1 MHKIAMEMG
10 KWAMEQAK
18 AHGFDNLSAQ
28 DWDDLKDCMEIVK
41 SAICADKDYREVE
54 AMDDFEKEYGRMG
67 YRGRA
72 ANGRF
77 VHRPGRGRSAGYTP
91 YLHMMDDGMDDYDM
105 YDDIPYPMTGYRM
118 GYTGGRGRNSGSYS
132 GNNGNRG
139 GNSNDG
145 NSGNSNSYGYDGGN
159 NGNSG
164 GGYGYDRMNM
174 RQPSRYGES
183 YDRYDQNRRH
193 YTETKNPEDKKAMKQ
208 SVNDIYSDMEN
219 MIDNIME
226 YADAADKPELKQKFV
241 QMAQK
246 VQNMK

>member
-18 AHGFDNLSAQ
+18 AHGFDNLSSQ

-91 YLHMMDDGMDDYDM
+91 YLHMMEDGMDDYDM

-118 GYTGGRGRNSGSYS
+118 GYTDGNRGGNMGNSSSSGSYS
-132 GNNGNRG
+132 GN
-139 GNSNDG
+139 
-145 NSGNSNSYGYDGGN
+145 YGGGN
-159 NGNSG
+159 NRSG
-164 GGYGYDRMNM
+164 YEGM

-183 YDRYDQNRRH
+183 YDRYSDRRRH
-193 YTETKNPEDKKAMKQ
+193 YHETKDADSKKQMDDSMKE
-208 SVNDIYSDMEN
+208 YMSDVSEN
-219 MIDNIME
+219 LREMWKD
-226 YADAADKPELKQKFV
+226 ADPTLRQTMKADLTKMV
-241 QMAQK
+241 QQL
-246 VQNMK
+246 Q

>member
-1 MHKIAMEMG
+1 MHKVAMEMG

-18 AHGFDNLSAQ
+18 AHGFDNLSSQ

-91 YLHMMDDGMDDYDM
+91 YLHMMEDDMDEYDM

-118 GYTGGRGRNSGSYS
+118 GYTDGNRGGNMGNSSSSGSYS
-132 GNNGNRG
+132 GNYGG
-139 GNSNDG
+139 GNIR
-145 NSGNSNSYGYDGGN
+145 SGYEG
-159 NGNSG
+159 
-164 GGYGYDRMNM
+164 M

-183 YDRYDQNRRH
+183 YDRYSDRRRH
-193 YTETKNPEDKKAMKQ
+193 YHETKDAESKKQMDDSMKEYM
-208 SVNDIYSDMEN
+208 SDISENLREMWKDADPTLRQTMKSDLTKM
-219 MIDNIME
+219 
-226 YADAADKPELKQKFV
+226 V
-241 QMAQK
+241 QQL
-246 VQNMK
+246 Q

>member
-1 MHKIAMEMG
+1 MHKVAMEMG

-18 AHGFDNLSAQ
+18 AHGFDNLSSQ

-91 YLHMMDDGMDDYDM
+91 YLHMMEDGMDDYDM
-105 YDDIPYPMTGYRM
+105 YDEMPYPMTGYRM
-118 GYTGGRGRNSGSYS
+118 GYTDGNRGGNMGNSSSSGSYS
-132 GNNGNRG
+132 GNYGG
-139 GNSNDG
+139 GNSR
-145 NSGNSNSYGYDGGN
+145 SGYEG
-159 NGNSG
+159 
-164 GGYGYDRMNM
+164 M

-183 YDRYDQNRRH
+183 YDRYKDSRRH
-193 YTETKNPEDKKAMKQ
+193 YTENPTPEYQQKMKENADDVFDDIEELAKKM
-208 SVNDIYSDMEN
+208 YSE
-219 MIDNIME
+219 
-226 YADAADKPELKQKFV
+226 ADANDKAKFKQKMT
-241 QMAQK
+241 QL

>member
-1 MHKIAMEMG
+1 MHKVAMEMG

-18 AHGFDNLSAQ
+18 AHGFDNLSSQ

-77 VHRPGRGRSAGYTP
+77 VHRSGRGRSAGYTP
-91 YLHMMDDGMDDYDM
+91 YLHMMEDGMDEYDM

-118 GYTGGRGRNSGSYS
+118 GYTDGNRSGNMGNSSSSGSYS
-132 GNNGNRG
+132 GNYGG
-139 GNSNDG
+139 GNSR
-145 NSGNSNSYGYDGGN
+145 SGYEG
-159 NGNSG
+159 
-164 GGYGYDRMNM
+164 M

-183 YDRYDQNRRH
+183 YDRYSDRRRH
-193 YTETKNPEDKKAMKQ
+193 YHETKDAESKKQMDESMKEYMAD
-208 SVNDIYSDMEN
+208 VMEN
-219 MIDNIME
+219 MRDMWKD
-226 YADAADKPELKQKFV
+226 ADPTLRQTMKADLTKMV
-241 QMAQK
+241 QQL
-246 VQNMK
+246 Q

>member
-1 MHKIAMEMG
+1 MHKVAMEMG

-18 AHGFDNLSAQ
+18 AHGFDNLSSQ

-77 VHRPGRGRSAGYTP
+77 VHRSGRGRSAGYTP
-91 YLHMMDDGMDDYDM
+91 YLHMMEDGMDDYDM
-105 YDDIPYPMTGYRM
+105 YDEMPYPMTGYRM
-118 GYTGGRGRNSGSYS
+118 GYTDGNRGGNMGNSSSSGSYS
-132 GNNGNRG
+132 GNYSG
-139 GNSNDG
+139 GNSR
-145 NSGNSNSYGYDGGN
+145 SGYEG
-159 NGNSG
+159 
-164 GGYGYDRMNM
+164 M

-183 YDRYDQNRRH
+183 YDRYKDSRRH
-193 YTETKNPEDKKAMKQ
+193 YTENPTPEYQQKMKENADDVFDDIEELAKKM
-208 SVNDIYSDMEN
+208 YSE
-219 MIDNIME
+219 
-226 YADAADKPELKQKFV
+226 ADANDKAKFKQKMT
-241 QMAQK
+241 QL

>member
-1 MHKIAMEMG
+1 MHKVAMEMG

-18 AHGFDNLSAQ
+18 AHGFDNLSSQ

-91 YLHMMDDGMDDYDM
+91 YLHMMDDGMDEYDM
-105 YDDIPYPMTGYRM
+105 YDDMPYPMTGYRM
-118 GYTGGRGRNSGSYS
+118 GYTDGNRGGNMGNSSSSGSYS
-132 GNNGNRG
+132 GNYGG
-139 GNSNDG
+139 GNSR
-145 NSGNSNSYGYDGGN
+145 SGYESV
-159 NGNSG
+159 
-164 GGYGYDRMNM
+164 

-183 YDRYDQNRRH
+183 YDRYKDSRRH
-193 YTETKNPEDKKAMKQ
+193 YTENPTPEHQQKMKDDADDVFDDIEELAKK
-208 SVNDIYSDMEN
+208 IYSD
-219 MIDNIME
+219 
-226 YADAADKPELKQKFV
+226 ADANDKAKFKQKMT
-241 QMAQK
+241 QL

>member
-18 AHGFDNLSAQ
+18 AHGFDNLSSQ

-77 VHRPGRGRSAGYTP
+77 VHRSGRGRSAGYTP
-91 YLHMMDDGMDDYDM
+91 YLHVMEDGMDDYDM
-105 YDDIPYPMTGYRM
+105 YDDMPYPMTGYRM
-118 GYTGGRGRNSGSYS
+118 GYTDGNRSGNMGNSSSSGSYS
-132 GNNGNRG
+132 GNYGG
-139 GNSNDG
+139 GNSR
-145 NSGNSNSYGYDGGN
+145 SGYEG
-159 NGNSG
+159 
-164 GGYGYDRMNM
+164 M

-183 YDRYDQNRRH
+183 YDRYKDSRRH
-193 YTETKNPEDKKAMKQ
+193 YTENPTPEYQQKMKENADDVFDDIEELAKKM
-208 SVNDIYSDMEN
+208 YSE
-219 MIDNIME
+219 
-226 YADAADKPELKQKFV
+226 ADANDKAKFKQKMT
-241 QMAQK
+241 QL

>member
-1 MHKIAMEMG
+1 MHKVAMEMG

-18 AHGFDNLSAQ
+18 AHGFDNLSSQ

-91 YLHMMDDGMDDYDM
+91 YLHMMEDDMDEYGM
-105 YDDIPYPMTGYRM
+105 YDDMPYPMTGYRM
-118 GYTGGRGRNSGSYS
+118 GYTDGNRGGNMGNSSSSGSYS
-132 GNNGNRG
+132 GNYGG
-139 GNSNDG
+139 GNSR
-145 NSGNSNSYGYDGGN
+145 SGYES
-159 NGNSG
+159 
-164 GGYGYDRMNM
+164 M

-183 YDRYDQNRRH
+183 YDRYSDRRRH
-193 YTETKNPEDKKAMKQ
+193 YHETKDAESKKQMDDSMKE
-208 SVNDIYSDMEN
+208 YMSDVSEN
-219 MIDNIME
+219 LREMWKD
-226 YADAADKPELKQKFV
+226 ADPTLRQTMKADLTKMV
-241 QMAQK
+241 QQL
-246 VQNMK
+246 Q

>member
-1 MHKIAMEMG
+1 MHKVAMEMG

-18 AHGFDNLSAQ
+18 AHGFDNLSSQ

-77 VHRPGRGRSAGYTP
+77 VHRSGRGRSAGYTP
-91 YLHMMDDGMDDYDM
+91 YLHMMEDGMDDYDM
-105 YDDIPYPMTGYRM
+105 YDDMPYPMTGYRM
-118 GYTGGRGRNSGSYS
+118 GYTDGNRGGNMGNSSSSGSYS
-132 GNNGNRG
+132 GNYGG
-139 GNSNDG
+139 GNSR
-145 NSGNSNSYGYDGGN
+145 SGYESV
-159 NGNSG
+159 
-164 GGYGYDRMNM
+164 

-183 YDRYDQNRRH
+183 YDRYKDSRRH
-193 YTETKNPEDKKAMKQ
+193 YTENPTPEHQQKMKDDADDVFDDIEELAKK
-208 SVNDIYSDMEN
+208 IYSD
-219 MIDNIME
+219 
-226 YADAADKPELKQKFV
+226 ADANDKAKFKQKMT
-241 QMAQK
+241 QL

>member
-18 AHGFDNLSAQ
+18 ARGFDNITSQ

-72 ANGRF
+72 RNGRF
-77 VHRPGRGRSAGYTP
+77 VHRSGRGRSAGYTP
-91 YLHMMDDGMDDYDM
+91 YLYMMDDGMEDYDM
-105 YDDIPYPMTGYRM
+105 YDEMPYPMTGYRM
-118 GYTGGRGRNSGSYS
+118 GYTDGNRGGSMGNSSSSGSYS
-132 GNNGNRG
+132 GNYGG
-139 GNSNDG
+139 GNSR
-145 NSGNSNSYGYDGGN
+145 SGYEG
-159 NGNSG
+159 
-164 GGYGYDRMNM
+164 M

-183 YDRYDQNRRH
+183 YDRYKDSRRH
-193 YTETKNPEDKKAMKQ
+193 YTENPTPEYQQKMKENADDVFDDIEELAKKM
-208 SVNDIYSDMEN
+208 YSE
-219 MIDNIME
+219 
-226 YADAADKPELKQKFV
+226 ADANDKAKFKQKMT
-241 QMAQK
+241 QL

>member
-1 MHKIAMEMG
+1 MHKVAMEMG

-18 AHGFDNLSAQ
+18 AHGFDNLSSQ

-77 VHRPGRGRSAGYTP
+77 VHRSGRGRSAGYTP
-91 YLHMMDDGMDDYDM
+91 YLHMMKYDMDDYDM
-105 YDDIPYPMTGYRM
+105 YDEMPYPMTGYRM
-118 GYTGGRGRNSGSYS
+118 GYTDGNRGGNMGNSSSSGSYS
-132 GNNGNRG
+132 GNYGG
-139 GNSNDG
+139 GNSR
-145 NSGNSNSYGYDGGN
+145 SGYESV
-159 NGNSG
+159 
-164 GGYGYDRMNM
+164 

-183 YDRYDQNRRH
+183 YDRYKDSRRH
-193 YTETKNPEDKKAMKQ
+193 YTENPTPEYQQKMKENADEVFDDIEELAKKM
-208 SVNDIYSDMEN
+208 YSE
-219 MIDNIME
+219 
-226 YADAADKPELKQKFV
+226 ADANDKAKFKQKMT
-241 QMAQK
+241 QL

>member
-18 AHGFDNLSAQ
+18 AHGFDNLSSQ

-41 SAICADKDYREVE
+41 GAICADKDYREVE

-77 VHRPGRGRSAGYTP
+77 VHRSGRGRSAGYTP
-91 YLHMMDDGMDDYDM
+91 YLHMMEDGMDDYDM

-118 GYTGGRGRNSGSYS
+118 GYTDGNRGGNMGNSSSSGSYS
-132 GNNGNRG
+132 GNYVG
-139 GNSNDG
+139 GNSR
-145 NSGNSNSYGYDGGN
+145 SGYEG
-159 NGNSG
+159 
-164 GGYGYDRMNM
+164 M

-183 YDRYDQNRRH
+183 YDRYKDSRRH
-193 YTETKNPEDKKAMKQ
+193 YTENPTPEHQQKMKDDADDVFDDIEELAKK
-208 SVNDIYSDMEN
+208 IYSD
-219 MIDNIME
+219 
-226 YADAADKPELKQKFV
+226 ADANDKAKFKQKMT
-241 QMAQK
+241 QL